1 MILCRW
7 CQVEKY
13 DRCLLRELNI
23 QGKCSVDVPTAVSD
37 LIKFHCPTC
46 HESRVDLSQPC
57 EHCGDID

>member
-7 CQVEKY
+7 CRVENY

-23 QGKCSVDVPTAVSD
+23 QGKCDMNVQTAVSSV
-37 LIKFHCPTC
+37 LTRPCPTC
-46 HESRVDLSQPC
+46 HEPRVDLSLPC